1 MKPQASSYVRFK
13 ADGWKSKLIKYHSS
27 LHYRLL
33 VKIRRPQYKL
43 YHGRS
48 TRVRRPPY
56 DLCDGRRNP
65 TKIKGKACR
74 EPEKGARAIRKHTGK
89 GLQKHNYKWRKVL
102 QRALCQAMTH
112 LFQILRKEA
121 PHLFAR
127 VNVGIMPRVFSAHN
141 LVEPHLAAAI
151 TVRKPMEN
159 H

>member
-1 MKPQASSYVRFK
+1 MA
-13 ADGWKSKLIKYHSS
+13 LC
-27 LHYRLL
+27 HYLFWS
-33 VKIRRPQYKL
+33 IFRRPQYEL

-65 TKIKGKACR
+65 TKIKGRACR
-74 EPEKGARAIRKHTGK
+74 KPAKGAGPIRKHTGK
-89 GLQKHNYKWRKVL
+89 GLQKHNYKQRKVL

-151 TVRKPMEN
+151 AVRKPMEN

>member
-1 MKPQASSYVRFK
+1 MALR
-13 ADGWKSKLIKYHSS
+13 
-27 LHYRLL
+27 HYLFWS
-33 VKIRRPQYKL
+33 IFRRPQYEL

-48 TRVRRPPY
+48 TRVRRQPY
-56 DLCDGRRNP
+56 DLCDGRHNP
-65 TKIKGKACR
+65 TKIKGRACR
-74 EPEKGARAIRKHTGK
+74 KPGKGAGPIRKHTGK
-89 GLQKHNYKWRKVL
+89 NLQKHNYKQRKVL
-102 QRALCQAMTH
+102 QRALYQAMTH

-151 TVRKPMEN
+151 AVRKPMEN